1 MRRVPP
7 ARRKSS
13 QYAQSPSSIQKVQPS
28 CSKSSEHLQPAY
40 KIPGSARV
48 SSSVYRARCLRAVN
62 VAVFAPDV
70 TSGASPP
77 AHRDWCQGTERA
89 EPDLCFKHLNGG
101 FFLENRPY
109 LHIVAPKRSWSG
121 IKVPCGGDKFCTC
134 QTTCTCIRACRGTV
148 PWLSNTVCRFI
159 PNSVMRKRASL
170 YLG

>member
-48 SSSVYRARCLRAVN
+48 SSSGYRARCLRAVN

-89 EPDLCFKHLNGG
+89 EPDLCVKHLNGG
-101 FFLENRPY
+101 FFFRKQTLFTYSSPKKKLVRHQSSLWRRQV
-109 LHIVAPKRSWSG
+109 LHVSNNMYMHTSMPWY
-121 IKVPCGGDKFCTC
+121 CTM
-134 QTTCTCIRACRGTV
+134 A
-148 PWLSNTVCRFI
+148 F
-159 PNSVMRKRASL
+159 
-170 YLG
+170 